1 MRSRLSQHVLP
12 WLVPL
17 LIVLGLF
24 AVNGRSDIGAW
35 KMGSA
40 DVRSCDAATMNWE
53 SVRLPYFSASNCRML
68 RARSAQRTAGWG
80 NAVIAIGG
88 MTRDAR
94 VYVNGEMV
102 RDFLPG
108 DDDAYTN
115 RALLVSVPHRMLN
128 ADDNEILIDL
138 HSRPGSSEYT
148 QIRELYFGPERA
160 LISAV
165 ERSWW
170 VGARGAGIAMTVTFA
185 IVLFLVP
192 IALTRRDES
201 VYRWFLLTLAASA
214 LYVANF
220 ALLARPLPL
229 LAWGVLIHCALAAAL
244 WGLLKFSNRF
254 LGIARSPGERRVGMF
269 IALGCVA
276 LIAESVLPLPGPL
289 QLAFDAV
296 YRLTMLAVLAL
307 LATLWWRH
315 RQRATLPSPPWFSGA
330 VALVAALGLADSL
343 RVFGLHRVDLA
354 SYTMHWGM
362 LYLLILL
369 FAALAS
375 RILAALGAAERARGE
390 LAEALAERSA
400 ELEAEFSLRREA
412 EQARTLA
419 EERHRIMRDMH
430 DGVGGQLVALIG
442 QAEHDRLSGDELKS
456 QLRGTL
462 DDLRLM
468 IDSLDEAC
476 ADLSVALG
484 MFRKRLEPSLARLP
498 IQVRWNTA
506 HLPDLPAV
514 SPTVVL
520 NVVRI
525 VQEAITNALKH
536 AQAGSIEVGAD
547 WMAGVLTVSIR
558 DDGRGIA
565 RDAASGRGLSSM
577 QARARLIS
585 AQLVVEDAA
594 PGTCVRLRLP
604 LAPAAANA

>member
-1 MRSRLSQHVLP
+1 MRALLSQHVLP

-24 AVNGRSDIGAW
+24 WVNGRSDIAVW
-35 KMGSA
+35 KIGLA
-40 DVRSCDAATMNWE
+40 DIRSCDAATSNWQ

-102 RDFLPG
+102 RDLLPG
-108 DDDAYTN
+108 DDHAYTN
-115 RALLVSVPHRMLN
+115 RALQISVPHRLLN
-128 ADDNEILIDL
+128 AADNEILIDL
-138 HSRPGSSEYT
+138 RSRAGSSEYT
-148 QIRELYFGPERA
+148 QMRELYFGPERVLTA
-160 LISAV
+160 AV
-165 ERSWW
+165 ERSLW

-201 VYRWFLLTLAASA
+201 LYRWFLLTLTASA

-220 ALLARPLPL
+220 AVLPRPLPL

-254 LGIARSPGERRVGMF
+254 LGIAWSPGERRVGMC
-269 IALGCVA
+269 ILLGCVA
-276 LIAESVLPLPGPL
+276 LIAESALPLPGLL

-307 LATLWWRH
+307 LVALWWRH
-315 RQRATLPSPPWFSGA
+315 RHRATLPSPMWFSGA
-330 VALVAALGLADSL
+330 VALVATLGLADSL

-375 RILAALGAAERARGE
+375 RILTALGVAERARGE

-400 ELEAEFSLRREA
+400 ELESEFSLRREA

-498 IQVRWNTA
+498 VQVRWNTA

-536 AQAGSIEVGAD
+536 AQAEHIDVSAD
-547 WMAGVLTVSIR
+547 WSGALLSVSIR
-558 DDGRGIA
+558 DDGRGIDSNA
-565 RDAASGRGLSSM
+565 EPGRGLSSM
-577 QARARLIS
+577 RARAQVIGAELEV
-585 AQLVVEDAA
+585 AQMT
-594 PGTCVRLRLP
+594 PGTCVRLTLP
-604 LAPAAANA
+604 LQSASA

>member
-1 MRSRLSQHVLP
+1 LTVRRHILP

-17 LIVLGLF
+17 LIVLGLL
-24 AVNGRSDIGAW
+24 ALNGRGDIAAW
-35 KMGSA
+35 RIHDA
-40 DVRSCDAATMNWE
+40 DVRSCDAMGMHWRA
-53 SVRLPYFSASNCRML
+53 VKLPHFSPANCRML
-68 RARSAQRTAGWG
+68 RARSHQRTAAWG
-80 NAVIAIGG
+80 NAIIAIASV
-88 MTRDAR
+88 TRDAR

-102 RDFLPG
+102 RDFQSG
-108 DDDAYTN
+108 DSDSFTN
-115 RALLVSVPHRMLN
+115 RAVLVSVPHRMLN
-128 ADDNEILIDL
+128 AVDNEILIHL
-138 HSRPGSSEYT
+138 QSRPGSSEYSNV
-148 QIRELYFGPERA
+148 RELYFGPERA
-160 LISAV
+160 LAAAV

-185 IVLFLVP
+185 IVMFLVP
-192 IALTRRDES
+192 IALTRRGES
-201 VYRWFLLTLAASA
+201 LYRWFLLTLAASA
-214 LYVANF
+214 LYIANF
-220 ALLARPLPL
+220 ALLWRPLHVL
-229 LAWGVLIHCALAAAL
+229 GWGILIHCALAAAL

-254 LGIARSPGERRVGMF
+254 LGIGQSVPERRIGVG
-269 IALGCVA
+269 ILLACCALVA
-276 LIAESVLPLPGPL
+276 ASVLPLPAALTLILDGS
-289 QLAFDAV
+289 
-296 YRLTMLAVLAL
+296 YRLTMLTVLVL
-307 LATLWWRH
+307 LARLWWRH
-315 RQRATLPSPPWFSGA
+315 RNRTTQPAPAWFSGA
-330 VALVAALGLADSL
+330 MALVAALGLVDSL
-343 RVFGLHRVDLA
+343 RVFGLQRLDL
-354 SYTMHWGM
+354 SSFTMHWGM

-390 LAEALAERSA
+390 LAVALAERGA

-442 QAEHDRLSGDELKS
+442 QAEHDRLSGDELKA

-536 AQAGSIEVGAD
+536 AQAAAIDVSAD
-547 WMAGVLTVSIR
+547 WSAGVLTVSIR
-558 DDGRGIA
+558 DDGQGVDPQA
-565 RDAASGRGLSSM
+565 PPGRGLSSM
-577 QARARLIS
+577 QARARLIG
-585 AQLVVEDAA
+585 AELVVEDAA
-594 PGTCVRLRLP
+594 PGTCVCLKLP
-604 LAPAAANA
+604 LVYAIS

>member
-1 MRSRLSQHVLP
+1 VRRHILP

-17 LIVLGLF
+17 LIVLGLL
-24 AVNGRSDIGAW
+24 ALNGSSDIGAW
-35 KMGSA
+35 KIQTA
-40 DVRSCDAATMNWE
+40 DVRSCDAAAIAWRATE
-53 SVRLPYFSASNCRML
+53 LPHFSTSHCRML
-68 RARSAQRTAGWG
+68 RAHSDKRTAGWG
-80 NAVIAIGG
+80 NAIVAIGSA
-88 MTRDAR
+88 TRDVR
-94 VYVNGEMV
+94 IYVNGEMV

-108 DDDAYTN
+108 NYDAFTN
-115 RALLVSVPHRMLN
+115 RALLVSVPHRMLS
-128 ADDNEILIDL
+128 ADDNEILIHL
-138 HSRPGSSEYT
+138 QSRPGSSEYSYV
-148 QIRELYFGPERA
+148 RDLYFGPERA
-160 LISAV
+160 LTPAV

-170 VGARGAGIAMTVTFA
+170 IGARGAGIAMTVTFA
-185 IVLFLVP
+185 IVMFLVP
-192 IALTRRDES
+192 IALARRGES
-201 VYRWFLLTLAASA
+201 LYRWFLLTLAASA

-220 ALLARPLPL
+220 ALILRPLPL
-229 LAWGVLIHCALAAAL
+229 LAWGVLIHCALAVAL

-254 LGIARSPGERRVGMF
+254 LGMAQSPGERRVGIGILLACIF
-269 IALGCVA
+269 
-276 LIAESVLPLPGPL
+276 LIAESALPMPGAV
-289 QLAFDAV
+289 QLTLDGV

-307 LATLWWRH
+307 LARLWWRH
-315 RQRATLPSPPWFSGA
+315 RVRATLPSPSWFSGG
-330 VALVAALGLADSL
+330 VALVAVLGLVDSL
-343 RVFGLHRVDLA
+343 RVFGLWRADLA
-354 SYTMHWGM
+354 SFTMHWGM

-375 RILAALGAAERARGE
+375 RILTALGAAERARGE
-390 LAEALAERSA
+390 LAEALAERGA

-442 QAEHDRLSGDELKS
+442 QAEHDRLSGEELKS

-536 AQAGSIEVGAD
+536 ARAGFIEVRAD
-547 WMAGVLTVSIR
+547 WSAGLLTLSIR
-558 DDGRGIA
+558 DDGRGID
-565 RDAASGRGLSSM
+565 RDAPQGRGLSSM
-577 QARARLIS
+577 QARARLIG
-585 AQLVVEDAA
+585 AELAIDDAA
-594 PGTCVRLRLP
+594 PGTWVRLRLP
-604 LAPAAANA
+604 LAPAIT